1 MTPERLEE
9 MDELLDSI
17 DSITQFFAGV
27 SRYRVLTGREEVE
40 LAKRIEHGDLDA
52 KDKLITHNLKL
63 VISVAKH
70 YQVSTDMA
78 LLDLVQE
85 GTIGLIRAAEKF
97 DWRRGFKFSTYA
109 TPWIR
114 QAIQRGLANKGRAI
128 RLPPAVE
135 QVQRKIAAAE
145 RRLSDELDREPTP
158 DEIAAATGL
167 DCARVIEMMRT
178 ARVVASLDR
187 PIGDGDETTLG
198 AMLSADTP
206 DIGEQLEATY
216 EREQV
221 RRAVAVIAEPE
232 RSVIRRRYGLDGDT
246 EPQSYAAIARA
257 LQLDTYRV
265 RRLEALALKRL
276 AQRPELVGVRAA

>member
-1 MTPERLEE
+1 MTPDRFED

-27 SRYRVLTGREEVE
+27 SRYRVLTGPEEIE

-70 YQVSTDMA
+70 YQVSSDMA

-145 RRLSDELDREPTP
+145 RRLSDELDHEPTAE
-158 DEIAAATGL
+158 EIAAATGL
-167 DCARVIEMMRT
+167 DCTRVTEMMRT

-187 PIGDGDETTLG
+187 PIGEGDDTTLG

-206 DIGEQLEATY
+206 DIGEELQATY
-216 EREQV
+216 ERELV
-221 RRAVAVIAEPE
+221 RRAVDVIAEPG
-232 RSVIRRRYGLDGDT
+232 RSVICRRYGLDGDT
-246 EPQSYAAIARA
+246 EPQSYAAIARE

-276 AQRPELVGVRAA
+276 AARPELVGVNAA

>member
-1 MTPERLEE
+1 MTPDRFEE

-17 DSITQFFAGV
+17 DSITQFFTGV
-27 SRYRVLTGREEVE
+27 SRYRVLTGPEEIE

-70 YQVSTDMA
+70 YQVSTEMA

-145 RRLSDELDREPTP
+145 RRLNDELDREPTP
-158 DEIAAATGL
+158 SEIADATGL
-167 DCARVIEMMRT
+167 DCTRVAEMMRT

-187 PIGDGDETTLG
+187 PIGEGDDMTLG

-206 DIGEQLEATY
+206 DVGEELQATY

-232 RSVIRRRYGLDGDT
+232 RSVICRRYGLDGDT
-246 EPQSYAAIARA
+246 EPQSYAAIARELA
-257 LQLDTYRV
+257 LDTYRV

-276 AQRPELVGVRAA
+276 ALRPELVGVRAA

>member
-1 MTPERLEE
+1 MSPEPLEE
-9 MDELLDSI
+9 ADLLDSV
-17 DSITQFFAGV
+17 DAITQFFAGV
-27 SRYRVLTGREEVE
+27 SRFRVLTGPEEIE
-40 LAKRIEHGDLDA
+40 LAKRIEQGDLDA

-70 YQVSTDMA
+70 YQVNTDMA

-135 QVQRKIAAAE
+135 QLQRKIAAAE
-145 RRLSDELDREPTP
+145 RRLSDELDRDPTP
-158 DEIAAATGL
+158 SEIADATGL
-167 DCARVIEMMRT
+167 DRARVIEMMRT

-187 PIGDGDETTLG
+187 PVGDSDETTLG

-206 DIGEQLEATY
+206 DIGEQLQATY

-221 RRAVAVIAEPE
+221 RRAVSVIAEPE
-232 RSVIRRRYGLDGDT
+232 RSVICRRYGLEGDA

-276 AQRPELVGVRAA
+276 ALRPELVGVRAA

>member
-1 MTPERLEE
+1 MTAERLEE
-9 MDELLDSI
+9 MDEPFDSI

-27 SRYRVLTGREEVE
+27 SRYRVLTGREEIE

-70 YQVSTDMA
+70 YQLNSELA

-109 TPWIR
+109 MPWIR

-145 RRLSDELDREPTP
+145 RRLNDELDREPTP
-158 DEIAAATGL
+158 AEIADATGL
-167 DCARVIEMMRT
+167 DCKRVIEMLRT

-187 PIGDGDETTLG
+187 PIGDGEETTLG
-198 AMLSADTP
+198 SMLSADSP
-206 DIGEQLEATY
+206 DIGEQLQATY

-232 RSVIRRRYGLDGDT
+232 RSVIRRRYGLDDDT
-246 EPQSYAAIARA
+246 EPQSYAAIARE

-276 AQRPELVGVRAA
+276 ARRPELVGVRAA

>member
-1 MTPERLEE
+1 MAPERFEE

-17 DSITQFFAGV
+17 THFFACV
-27 SRYRVLTGREEVE
+27 SRYRVLTGAEEIE
-40 LAKRIEHGDLDA
+40 LAKRIEQGDLVA

-70 YQVSTDMA
+70 YQVSTEMA

-145 RRLSDELDREPTP
+145 RRLSDELNREPTP
-158 DEIAAATGL
+158 REIADATGL
-167 DCARVIEMMRT
+167 DRMRVIEMMRI

-198 AMLSADTP
+198 AILSADTP
-206 DIGEQLEATY
+206 DIGEQLQATY

-232 RSVIRRRYGLDGDT
+232 RSVIRRRYGLEGDA

-276 AQRPELVGVRAA
+276 ALRPELVGVRAA